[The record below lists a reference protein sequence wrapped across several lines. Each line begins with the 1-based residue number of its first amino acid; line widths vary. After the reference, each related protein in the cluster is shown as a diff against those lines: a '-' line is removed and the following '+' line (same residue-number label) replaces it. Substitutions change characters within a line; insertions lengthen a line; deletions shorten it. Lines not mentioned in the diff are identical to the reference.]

1 MGFKLILSRAPF
13 IAIAPSFGAV
23 LAVNYKEISP
33 LDFSHSNIITVFNQE
48 GELYHQK
55 EGLGI
60 DSNETIEKIKEL
72 DQK

>member
-1 MGFKLILSRAPF
+1 MDGDQWVFLRGSLGDTREFA
-13 IAIAPSFGAV
+13 AV